1 MDKQEKSK
9 GPGGRPTKYSDELQA
24 LADTY
29 IFSYKDQGDVIPS
42 RVGLCC
48 FLGIAKSTSFEWAD
62 IYPEFS
68 ATLAAIDALQENVA
82 LNRGLDGTFNAT
94 IVKLVMA
101 NHGYSD
107 KQELS
112 HTSPDGSM
120 ATPTRIEIVAPNFDN
135 TKDRNSP

>member
-1 MDKQEKSK
+1 MDGQSK
-9 GPGGRPTKYSDELQA
+9 KPVGRPTKYNDELQA
-24 LADTY
+24 LADSY

-107 KQELS
+107 KQAVD
-112 HTSPDGSM
+112 HTTNGKDM
-120 ATPTRIEIVAPNFDN
+120 APTFASLYGKPQD
-135 TKDRNSP
+135 

>member
-1 MDKQEKSK
+1 M
-9 GPGGRPTKYSDELQA
+9 
-24 LADTY
+24 
-29 IFSYKDQGDVIPS
+29 
-42 RVGLCC
+42 CC

-101 NHGYSD
+101 NHGYTEAQKVDHTTNGKDIAPSFAALYG
-107 KQELS
+107 KPQE
-112 HTSPDGSM
+112 
-120 ATPTRIEIVAPNFDN
+120 
-135 TKDRNSP
+135 

>member
-1 MDKQEKSK
+1 MSEKTKQ
-9 GPGGRPTKYSDELQA
+9 PVGRPTKYNDELQA
-24 LADTY
+24 LADAY
-29 IFSYKDQGDVIPS
+29 IYNYAEQGDVIPS

-48 FLGIAKSTSFEWAD
+48 FLGISKPTSFEWEK

-68 ATLAAIDALQENVA
+68 TTLAAIDALQENVA
-82 LNRGLDGTFNAT
+82 LNRGLDGTFNST

-107 KQELS
+107 KIEQA

-120 ATPTRIEIVAPNFDN
+120 TPTFGSLYGKPQDDGEA
-135 TKDRNSP
+135 

>member
-1 MDKQEKSK
+1 MAGQEKR
-9 GPGGRPTKYSDELQA
+9 PVGRPSKYNDELQT

-29 IFSYKDQGDVIPS
+29 IFNYKDQGDVIPS

-101 NHGYSD
+101 NHGYTDSQKVD
-107 KQELS
+107 HTTNGKDIAPSFATLYGKPQE
-112 HTSPDGSM
+112 
-120 ATPTRIEIVAPNFDN
+120 
-135 TKDRNSP
+135 

>member
-1 MDKQEKSK
+1 MVGQDKR
-9 GPGGRPTKYSDELQA
+9 PVGRPTKYNDELQA

-29 IFSYKDQGDVIPS
+29 IFSYKEQGDVIPS

-101 NHGYSD
+101 NHGYTEAQKVDHTTNGKDIAPSFAALYG
-107 KQELS
+107 KPQE
-112 HTSPDGSM
+112 
-120 ATPTRIEIVAPNFDN
+120 
-135 TKDRNSP
+135 

>member
-1 MDKQEKSK
+1 MAEQNKR
-9 GPGGRPTKYSDELQA
+9 PVGRPTKYNDELQA

-29 IFSYKDQGDVIPS
+29 IFSYKEQGDVIPS

-107 KQELS
+107 KQELA
-112 HTSPDGSM
+112 HTSPDRSM
-120 ATPTRIEIVAPNFDN
+120 
-135 TKDRNSP
+135 SPKGRTLDDFYDDVQAKQEP

>member
-1 MDKQEKSK
+1 MDDQVKR
-9 GPGGRPTKYSDELQA
+9 PIGRPTKYNDELQA

-29 IFSYKDQGDVIPS
+29 IFNYKEQGDVIPS

-101 NHGYSD
+101 NHGYTDAQKVDHTTNGKDIAPSFATLYG
-107 KQELS
+107 KPQE
-112 HTSPDGSM
+112 
-120 ATPTRIEIVAPNFDN
+120 
-135 TKDRNSP
+135 

>member
-1 MDKQEKSK
+1 MDDQVKR
-9 GPGGRPTKYSDELQA
+9 PIGRPTKYNDELQA

-29 IFSYKDQGDVIPS
+29 IFSYKEQGDVIPS

-62 IYPEFS
+62 IYPDFS

-107 KQELS
+107 AQKVDHTTNGKDIAPSFATLYGKPQE
-112 HTSPDGSM
+112 
-120 ATPTRIEIVAPNFDN
+120 
-135 TKDRNSP
+135 